1 MKHSGSVG
9 SRVTAAALLSSVVII
24 QSSAASAQDKP
35 ADSKPAAKSESESE
49 PATIIVTARK
59 KSERL
64 VDTPISITAFTGEDL
79 KRLASPS
86 STIWR

>member
-1 MKHSGSVG
+1 
-9 SRVTAAALLSSVVII
+9 LLSSVVII